1 MMKSEMDLSML
12 GNLSP
17 MMDQPVT
24 CVNIYLS
31 TYDGPDFYDC
41 QWLLIY
47 DGPAFNECILCPE
60 IYMMDQTVTNV
71 NI

>member
-1 MMKSEMDLSML
+1 MIKSEMDLSML

-41 QWLLIY
+41 QSLLI
-47 DGPAFNECILCPE
+47 FNVCILCPE